1 MKTVLVV
8 LLILAAGAGA
18 WFSGLSGLFGI
29 NGQYQDFKEMISYR
43 KTLDKEIRTWTSLR
57 NDMIKN
63 RGLAAEENLSLISNK
78 ASVTQQ
84 RDEQLSKEAE
94 LKEEEVQLNA
104 DLSKINK
111 QIEELKSKLQDF
123 GVSSV
128 QEIQE
133 KMESLEASNKKL
145 QEDIDQIKSA
155 TEVASKRRAEQ
166 ASELASRQKEQAE
179 YRAALAKN
187 GEEYPVLSVDPQW
200 GFVVIGA
207 GQGSSIDP
215 NTVLLVT
222 REGRSIGKL
231 KVTSLEKNQT
241 VADIIKDSVPSGMSI
256 QPGDRVHSCVPVSPP
271 NKGLPRI
278 FLEPRCVVRHNGVQL
293 FKGNDETI
301 CNLLFVCV
309 FFYSSGLFLFL
320 VDGTAGEG
328 ACAAAASRSGKECAS
343 S

>member
-84 RDEQLSKEAE
+84 RDEQLS
-94 LKEEEVQLNA
+94 EEVQLNA

-256 QPGDRVHSCVPVSPP
+256 QPGDRVQ
-271 NKGLPRI
+271 LLRPR
-278 FLEPRCVVRHNGVQL
+278 QSA
-293 FKGNDETI
+293 K
-301 CNLLFVCV
+301 
-309 FFYSSGLFLFL
+309 
-320 VDGTAGEG
+320 
-328 ACAAAASRSGKECAS
+328 
-343 S
+343 

>member
-166 ASELASRQKEQAE
+166 ASELASLQKEQAE

-256 QPGDRVHSCVPVSPP
+256 QPGDRVQ
-271 NKGLPRI
+271 LLRPR
-278 FLEPRCVVRHNGVQL
+278 QSA
-293 FKGNDETI
+293 K
-301 CNLLFVCV
+301 
-309 FFYSSGLFLFL
+309 
-320 VDGTAGEG
+320 
-328 ACAAAASRSGKECAS
+328 
-343 S
+343 

>member
-133 KMESLEASNKKL
+133 KMESLEASN
-145 QEDIDQIKSA
+145 IDQIKSA

-256 QPGDRVHSCVPVSPP
+256 QPGDRVQ
-271 NKGLPRI
+271 LLRPR
-278 FLEPRCVVRHNGVQL
+278 QSA
-293 FKGNDETI
+293 K
-301 CNLLFVCV
+301 
-309 FFYSSGLFLFL
+309 
-320 VDGTAGEG
+320 
-328 ACAAAASRSGKECAS
+328 
-343 S
+343 

>member
-84 RDEQLSKEAE
+84 RDEQLSK
-94 LKEEEVQLNA
+94 EVQLNA

-256 QPGDRVHSCVPVSPP
+256 QPGDRVQ
-271 NKGLPRI
+271 LLRPR
-278 FLEPRCVVRHNGVQL
+278 QST
-293 FKGNDETI
+293 K
-301 CNLLFVCV
+301 
-309 FFYSSGLFLFL
+309 
-320 VDGTAGEG
+320 
-328 ACAAAASRSGKECAS
+328 
-343 S
+343 

>member
-155 TEVASKRRAEQ
+155 TEVAPRDGQNKLLSWLAARRSKLNT
-166 ASELASRQKEQAE
+166 EL
-179 YRAALAKN
+179 
-187 GEEYPVLSVDPQW
+187 
-200 GFVVIGA
+200 
-207 GQGSSIDP
+207 
-215 NTVLLVT
+215 LLPKM
-222 REGRSIGKL
+222 GRSI
-231 KVTSLEKNQT
+231 
-241 VADIIKDSVPSGMSI
+241 P
-256 QPGDRVHSCVPVSPP
+256 
-271 NKGLPRI
+271 
-278 FLEPRCVVRHNGVQL
+278 
-293 FKGNDETI
+293 
-301 CNLLFVCV
+301 
-309 FFYSSGLFLFL
+309 FYPW
-320 VDGTAGEG
+320 T
-328 ACAAAASRSGKECAS
+328 RSGVLL
-343 S
+343 